1 MNEEG
6 IENFWHKLVEIKKL
20 NPKSVSMN
28 ELFGYTNLNTNEW
41 NDGIVAK
48 IIRDVVAEENDNKK
62 WIVFDGP
69 VDACIY

>member
-1 MNEEG
+1 MHEEG